1 MDKNKIDLFKELLYK
16 AATDDS
22 EALLAEFDKIADD
35 LTQEEHNEILRLY
48 NNGLKNL
55 EERVKNLHTK
65 VCVKNQLEEITEI
78 ISLKYIAKKYFG
90 KTSSWLYN
98 KINGAIVNGKPV
110 YFTNDEIHTLNGA
123 LQDISKRI
131 GSISVTL

>member
-1 MDKNKIDLFKELLYK
+1 MLCEAGTN
-16 AATDDS
+16 DS
-22 EALLAEFDKIADD
+22 EALFAEFDKITDN
-35 LTQEEHNEILRLY
+35 LTPDERSEILRLY
-48 NNGLKNL
+48 DNGLKNL

-65 VCVKNQLEEITEI
+65 VLVKKQLEEITEI

-110 YFTNDEIHTLNGA
+110 HFTYDEICTLNGA
-123 LQDISKRI
+123 LQDISRKI
-131 GSISVTL
+131 GSTSVTL

>member
-1 MDKNKIDLFKELLYK
+1 MDKNKIDLFKELLSK
-16 AATDDS
+16 AGTD
-22 EALLAEFDKIADD
+22 EVEVLFAEYDKIADD
-35 LTQEEHNEILRLY
+35 LTPDERNEILRLY
-48 NNGLKNL
+48 DNGLKNL
-55 EERVKNLHTK
+55 EERVKNLHAR
-65 VCVKNQLEEITEI
+65 VCVKDQLEEITEI

-98 KINGAIVNGKPV
+98 KMNGAIVNGKPV
-110 YFTNDEIHTLNGA
+110 HFTTDEIHTLNGA

>member
-1 MDKNKIDLFKELLYK
+1 MDKNKIDLFKELLSK
-16 AATDDS
+16 AGTD
-22 EALLAEFDKIADD
+22 EAEVLFAEYDKIADD
-35 LTQEEHNEILRLY
+35 LTPDERSEILRLY
-48 NNGLKNL
+48 DNGLKNL
-55 EERVKNLHTK
+55 EERVKNLHAK
-65 VCVKNQLEEITEI
+65 VFVKKQLEEITEI

-110 YFTNDEIHTLNGA
+110 YFTHDEILTLNGA
-123 LQDISKRI
+123 LQDISRKI